1 MFTASRTHQHQM
13 HFDSWNYEVT
23 NFHKNL
29 PKGTIVV
36 DTVRRSSGFRPY
48 SSASWP
54 RTGSTTILKIPTT
67 YQVERYTPFLIKL
80 TCYNQKRK
88 SEAQSAT
95 ATIFISQMY
104 QNVRSQ
110 STIYYLCIKQAYKF
124 SSNISGKITG
134 ARMWTHFNSTLTACD
149 VIKTPNSIR
158 IWC

>member
-1 MFTASRTHQHQM
+1 MLVLQEIFTASCNHQHQM
-13 HFDSWNYEVT
+13 HFNSWKYEVT

-67 YQVERYTPFLIKL
+67 YPVERYTPFLIKL
-80 TCYNQKRK
+80 TSYKQERK
-88 SEAQSAT
+88 SKAQIAT

-104 QNVRSQ
+104 QNFRSQ
-110 STIYYLCIKQAYKF
+110 PTIYYICAKEAFK
-124 SSNISGKITG
+124 
-134 ARMWTHFNSTLTACD
+134 FNS
-149 VIKTPNSIR
+149 
-158 IWC
+158 